1 MISYKET
8 WKRLEEMRQ
17 IRPLILNVTN
27 IVVTNITANV
37 LLAVG
42 ASPAMSVSADE
53 IQELTAFAGAL
64 VLNMGTPCSSQ
75 INTMEIAAQKAREQ
89 GTPVV
94 LDPVGA
100 GASRIRTDTPL
111 RFLKEGCIDILR
123 GNASEIMALGGSADK
138 PRGVDSLHGSDQAVE
153 AAFALSQKYKCI
165 VCVSGEEDIIV
176 SETEMV
182 KIANGHPMMTLITG
196 MGCSSTCV
204 VAAFSAVEK
213 DYLKAAAMGMAV
225 MGVCGE
231 EAAKEAKGP
240 GSLETN
246 FLDSLYNLNEDK
258 LQSIKKNR
266 VNNGYFMRGS
276 MSDSGNERG

>member
-1 MISYKET
+1 MITYRDT

-17 IRPLILNVTN
+17 ARPLVLNITN

-42 ASPAMSVSADE
+42 ASPAMAVSADE
-53 IQELTAFAGAL
+53 IEELTSFAGSL
-64 VLNMGTPCSSQ
+64 VLNMGTPSSSQ
-75 INTMEIAAQKAREQ
+75 IKTMEIAARKAMEL

-111 RFLKEGCIDILR
+111 RFLEKGWIDVLR

-138 PRGVDSLHGSDQAVE
+138 PKGVDSLHGSDQAVE
-153 AAFALSQKYKCI
+153 AAFALSQKYKCV
-165 VCVSGEEDIIV
+165 VCVSGEKDIIV
-176 SETEMV
+176 SETEMI
-182 KIANGHPMMTLITG
+182 KIANGHPMMTLVTG

-225 MGVCGE
+225 MGICGE
-231 EAAKEAKGP
+231 EAAKNAKGP
-240 GSLETN
+240 GSLETD
-246 FLDSLYNLNEDK
+246 FLDLLYNLDEDR
-258 LQSIKKNR
+258 LQSIKNT
-266 VNNGYFMRGS
+266 G
-276 MSDSGNERG
+276 